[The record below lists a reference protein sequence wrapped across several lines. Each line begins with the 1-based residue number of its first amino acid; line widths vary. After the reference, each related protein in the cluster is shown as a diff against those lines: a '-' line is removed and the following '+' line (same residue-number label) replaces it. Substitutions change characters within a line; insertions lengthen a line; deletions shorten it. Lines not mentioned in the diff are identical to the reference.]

1 MTHNPEPQSPSGA
14 SALPDAKKLID
25 MELVISRLLRLGV
38 YTSSAVI
45 LAGVLMMIVTR
56 STGYS
61 AVGSYHLATVMQY
74 HAHTAGE
81 FPVTVPEVIH
91 GALLLKPFAVIM
103 LGALLLIATPVM
115 RVAVSLVAFVLEG
128 DRAYAWI
135 TLYVLVVLL
144 VSFLMGSAL
153 G

>member
-1 MTHNPEPQSPSGA
+1 MTHNPDPQSPAGA
-14 SALPDAKKLID
+14 PPCANKLID
-25 MELVISRLLRLGV
+25 MELVISRLLRFGV

-61 AVGSYHLATVMQY
+61 AVGSYHFANVMRY

-81 FPVTVPEVIH
+81 FPITVPEVIR
-91 GALLLKPFAVIM
+91 GALRLKPFAVIM
-103 LGALLLIATPVM
+103 LGALLLIATPVL
-115 RVAVSLVAFVLEG
+115 RVAVSLVAFALEG
-128 DRAYAWI
+128 DRAYALI